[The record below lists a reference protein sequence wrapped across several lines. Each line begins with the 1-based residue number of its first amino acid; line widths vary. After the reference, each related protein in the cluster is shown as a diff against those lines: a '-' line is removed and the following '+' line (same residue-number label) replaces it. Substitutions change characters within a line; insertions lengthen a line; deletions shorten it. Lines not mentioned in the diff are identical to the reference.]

1 VVAVPLYFL
10 RREQDASRA
19 LREARL
25 QGLTAQR
32 QEIEGRLRSL
42 RAQIE
47 PHFLFNTLA
56 HIQRLHEVDP
66 GRGAA
71 MLRSVVDYLGA
82 ALPQMRDPAATLER
96 ELALTRAYLNVQQI
110 RMGDRL
116 RVEIDVPQALLG
128 AHVPAMMVLTLA
140 ENAIKHG
147 VGPKRG
153 GGVLRIAARTAG
165 SRLECAVI
173 DDGIGLRIGAGTGR
187 GLSNTRARLAA
198 QFGRHATLE
207 IGNNEGDGVRAALL
221 LPLRAP

>member
-71 MLRSVVDYLGA
+71 MLRCCA
-82 ALPQMRDPAATLER
+82 ASWITWARRCHRCAILPRR
-96 ELALTRAYLNVQQI
+96 SS
-110 RMGDRL
+110 
-116 RVEIDVPQALLG
+116 
-128 AHVPAMMVLTLA
+128 
-140 ENAIKHG
+140 
-147 VGPKRG
+147 
-153 GGVLRIAARTAG
+153 G
-165 SRLECAVI
+165 SWR
-173 DDGIGLRIGAGTGR
+173 
-187 GLSNTRARLAA
+187 
-198 QFGRHATLE
+198 
-207 IGNNEGDGVRAALL
+207 
-221 LPLRAP
+221 